1 MKKQLKSSIMSAV
14 LAGALLSPMGVSAAG
29 NTMGA
34 WTSGIS
40 GTVGVGVSMFLTDFF
55 LQMGANVDPLQLAAE
70 GALLAA
76 LKQSTVQWE
85 GVEKDQRFVNAAE
98 DNEDG
103 ACTTTTL
110 DTITVSPEANNAVV
124 YDIEV
129 LTDVGL
135 ESVGLQGLGAVLSG
149 RDQVA
154 QTLTELLPANG
165 SLTCNKSLTTNQIE
179 ALYVAR
185 AKNYEWLS
193 TAGLTRGELALES
206 IGATYEKDGVYAKQ
220 TDNGD
225 GDIIAA
231 NTAEEENMTI
241 FKLYQYPEKIT
252 STASGMRVQAV
263 MNLEFAQ
270 RLNLGNTLVGNEL
283 TILAA
288 RALNKPVSCVADP
301 MVVTENT
308 TVQTEEKE
316 YTCTVETD
324 EELEACMDSLGL
336 GANDRDRIV
345 QAHAAGEDV
354 EAVIQEILDS
364 AGRLKAVGAAI

>member
-1 MKKQLKSSIMSAV
+1 M
-14 LAGALLSPMGVSAAG
+14 
-29 NTMGA
+29 
-34 WTSGIS
+34 
-40 GTVGVGVSMFLTDFF
+40 TV
-55 LQMGANVDPLQLAAE
+55 
-70 GALLAA
+70 
-76 LKQSTVQWE
+76 
-85 GVEKDQRFVNAAE
+85 
-98 DNEDG
+98 
-103 ACTTTTL
+103 
-110 DTITVSPEANNAVV
+110 
-124 YDIEV
+124 
-129 LTDVGL
+129 
-135 ESVGLQGLGAVLSG
+135 
-149 RDQVA
+149 
-154 QTLTELLPANG
+154 
-165 SLTCNKSLTTNQIE
+165 
-179 ALYVAR
+179 
-185 AKNYEWLS
+185 
-193 TAGLTRGELALES
+193 
-206 IGATYEKDGVYAKQ
+206 
-220 TDNGD
+220 
-225 GDIIAA
+225 
-231 NTAEEENMTI
+231 